1 MNEDYNEKILV
12 FDHVVTGYREQNVLQ
27 DVNFTMGK
35 GEFVYLIGK
44 TGAGKSS
51 ILKLI
56 YADLPPRQGDVRVG
70 DYSIAN
76 IKRREIPKLRRRL
89 GIVFQDFQLLPDRS
103 IMDNLHFAMRATGWR
118 EKKKM
123 KQRAMELLSKV
134 GLSGKLNSMPHQ
146 LSGGEQQRVSIAR
159 ALINDPILLLAD
171 EPTGNLDPEATDRI
185 MEILFRINLAGTSV
199 IMATHE
205 HELIRKYPARTLE
218 CVEGRLVDR
227 KFEFSDGT
235 NQL

>member
-1 MNEDYNEKILV
+1 MVEDYTKNTLE
-12 FDHVVTGYREQNVLQ
+12 FHDVVTGYQQTNVLEN
-27 DVNFTMGK
+27 VNFVIGK

-56 YADLPPRQGDVRVG
+56 YADLKPRSGQVVVG
-70 DYSIAN
+70 DYDLAK
-76 IKRREIPKLRRRL
+76 IKKRDVPYLRRKL
-89 GIVFQDFQLLPDRS
+89 GIVFQDFQLLPDRDVYQN
-103 IMDNLHFAMRATGWR
+103 ILFAMRATGWKDKAR
-118 EKKKM
+118 M
-123 KQRAMELLSKV
+123 KAKVSELLGRV
-134 GLSGKLNSMPHQ
+134 GLAAKMHSMPHQ

-171 EPTGNLDPEATDRI
+171 EPTGNLDPQATDMI

-205 HELIRKYPARTLE
+205 HDLIRRYPARTLE
-218 CVEGRLVDR
+218 CRDRTLHDHRLS
-227 KFEFSDGT
+227 FS
-235 NQL
+235 